1 MKTSLR
7 IIAGV
12 GLLASLGAVLA
23 GGPVSAQSLAGVTFP
38 DGQLIP
44 NGQFLSV
51 NGSDGTAAQ
60 TGTFAAGVRPDGLA
74 AYNGS
79 LYTFDAGSNSL
90 LQLNAATGTTVASYS
105 VGLSGLTGPVAP
117 GGLAISSSGLAF
129 LAVPLADSG
138 LTSPSSALFVFG
150 STGGTAVSL
159 GRTNDLLSSL
169 AFSANDTLYG
179 LGKGDGQLYTINTA
193 DARATLVGSLGSLTI
208 PDPFNPGATTTTPI
222 DADPIGALGFSGDT
236 LYAAAEGNL
245 YTVSTTTGA
254 ATVVNPSLI
263 NSGFGGNFANV
274 SGLASAPVPEA
285 STVASFGILL
295 ALGGVF
301 VLRRRKVQPQ

>member
-7 IIAGV
+7 ILAGA
-12 GLLASLGAVLA
+12 GLLAALGTALA
-23 GGPVSAQSLAGVTFP
+23 GIPASAQSLAGVTFP

-90 LQLNAATGTTVASYS
+90 LQLNAATGAPVTSYS
-105 VGLSGLTGPVAP
+105 VSLSGITGPVAL

-129 LAVPLADSG
+129 LAVPLANSSQ
-138 LTSPSSALFVFG
+138 TSPSSALFIFG
-150 STGGTAVSL
+150 LTGGPALSL

-193 DARATLVGSLGSLTI
+193 DASATLVGSLGSLTI
-208 PDPFNPGATTTTPI
+208 QDPFNPGATTTTPI
-222 DADPIGALGFSGDT
+222 DSDPIGALGFSGGT
-236 LYAAAEGNL
+236 LYAAADGNL

-254 ATVVNPSLI
+254 ATVVNPSLV
-263 NSGFGGNFANV
+263 NTGFGGNFANV

-285 STVASFGILL
+285 SSVASFGALL
-295 ALGGVF
+295 ALGGLFLV
-301 VLRRRKVQPQ
+301 RRRKPQPE